1 MRVLLFKLAGLLILV
16 LSLTG
21 AWFILGYKQFTST
34 PIDVGSKPM
43 DFVIKSGWGLNKI
56 ANELLHQG
64 IVSDA
69 DYFAL
74 MAYLSDQG
82 NEVHKGEYT
91 LHPGMRPMEVLTLF
105 VKGQVKQYSFTII
118 EGWTFK
124 QLLTELK
131 NAPKLQ
137 QELKGLD
144 TPSIMRKLGYP
155 DLHPEGRFLP
165 DTYFYPLGNSDL
177 DFLKRAY
184 VAMEKALATEWKNRA
199 PKLPYKTAYEALIMA
214 SIVEKETGDVSERN
228 AIAGVFVRRL
238 NQKMRLQTDPT
249 VIYGMGDNYK
259 GNIRKKDLKNDTP
272 YNTYRRHGLP
282 PTPIA
287 MPGIEAIRA
296 ALHPDDGNTLY
307 FVAKGD
313 GSHQFSTTIEGHNKA
328 VRKYQIT
335 HRKKDY
341 RTSPA
346 EVK

>member
-1 MRVLLFKLAGLLILV
+1 MRVLLFKLAALLILV

-21 AWFILGYKQFTST
+21 VWFILGYQQFTST
-34 PIDVGSKPM
+34 PIDVGNKSV
-43 DFVIKSGWGLNKI
+43 DFVIKSGWGLKKI
-56 ANELLHQG
+56 TNELSHQG

-69 DYFAL
+69 DYFTL

-91 LHPGMRPMEVLTLF
+91 LHPGMQPMEVLTLF

-124 QLLTELK
+124 QLLNELK
-131 NAPKLQ
+131 NAVKLQ

-144 TPSIMRKLGYP
+144 IPSIMRKLGYP
-155 DLHPEGRFLP
+155 DRHPEGRFLP

-184 VAMEKALATEWKNRA
+184 VAMEKALAIEWKNRA

>member
-1 MRVLLFKLAGLLILV
+1 MRALPVKLAGLLILIT
-16 LSLTG
+16 SLTG
-21 AWFILGYKQFTST
+21 AWFILAYQQFIST
-34 PIDVGSKPM
+34 PIDVDNKPL

-56 ANELLHQG
+56 ANELSYQG

-74 MAYLSDQG
+74 MARLSDQG

-91 LHPGMRPMEVLTLF
+91 LHPGMQPIEVLTLF

-118 EGWTFK
+118 EGWTFN
-124 QLLTELK
+124 QLLIALK
-131 NAPKLQ
+131 NAEKLQ

-144 TPSIMRKLGYP
+144 TSSIMRKLGYP
-155 DLHPEGRFLP
+155 GLHPEGRFLP
-165 DTYFYPLGNSDL
+165 DTYFYHLGNSDL

-184 VAMEKALATEWKNRA
+184 VAMEKALASEWNNKA

-249 VIYGMGDNYK
+249 VIYGMGDQYT
-259 GNIRKKDLKNDTP
+259 GNIRKKDLKKDTP

-296 ALHPDDGNTLY
+296 ALHPDDGDTLY

-313 GSHQFSTTIEGHNKA
+313 GSHQFSTTVKEHNKA

-335 HRKKDY
+335 HRKKNY